1 MNGGG
6 MPSHDDS
13 SPIHELEMSHA
24 HFHLLLVAGADGD
37 GNTLTTLLER
47 SMLTKTRA
55 EIHHEKRRRRRWRA
69 SQASVS
75 RL

>member
-24 HFHLLLVAGADGD
+24 HFHLLLVAGD

-47 SMLTKTRA
+47 SMLTKTP
-55 EIHHEKRRRRRWRA
+55 
-69 SQASVS
+69 
-75 RL
+75 L

>member
-24 HFHLLLVAGADGD
+24 HFHLLLVAGD
-37 GNTLTTLLER
+37 GNTLTALLER
-47 SMLTKTRA
+47 SMLTKTLA